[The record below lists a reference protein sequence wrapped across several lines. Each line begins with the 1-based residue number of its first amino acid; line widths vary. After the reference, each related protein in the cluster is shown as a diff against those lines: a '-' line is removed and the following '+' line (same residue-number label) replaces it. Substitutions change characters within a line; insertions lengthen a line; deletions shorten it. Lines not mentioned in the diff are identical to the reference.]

1 MATKNRQIQEV
12 TEKVGTNH
20 YEEEFLN
27 NLGAPHGKDLLEDK
41 KGAPYLYGHFVEAKW
56 ALSGMLKKTLRYW
69 KGGKTK

>member
-41 KGAPYLYGHFVEAKW
+41 KRSSLSLW
-56 ALSGMLKKTLRYW
+56 AFCRGQMGIIRNVKEDTSILEGRQN
-69 KGGKTK
+69 